1 MATRQMPTPT
11 VSGGRAFREKVKPSD
26 KRGRCRLQEWPE
38 IVIGTVVKKTAKHQV
53 VKVIRHMA
61 PGTIERAEELLALP
75 AREASNPIR
84 CLLSASMGRCESV
97 SPV

>member
-1 MATRQMPTPT
+1 MDKVPFHHGNSPDAYPNSIR
-11 VSGGRAFREKVKPSD
+11 RAFREKVKPSD

-75 AREASNPIR
+75 AGGIQPNTVFIERFNGT
-84 CLLSASMGRCESV
+84 M
-97 SPV
+97 